1 MGERGALVT
10 EAAKGGRGLIRT
22 VERCRLPRAA
32 EAPSLAEGCQ
42 GQLSVAKGGQALPR
56 CRQALPRTG
65 KDCRALPKTDET
77 AERRR
82 ASQRAGEERPQHAR
96 AMGPVVERPA
106 EAGTSSAAAELELLK
121 RRAAERIDEA
131 AERLGALSR
140 AIWSAPELAYEEHRA
155 HGELTRFF
163 ERELPAASWA
173 VQPHFG
179 LPTAF
184 RAEWAPPEAAA
195 GPRALQLAFLCE
207 YDALPALGHA
217 CGHNLIAEVGAA
229 AALGL
234 RAALESSAAP
244 PPVKVSLAR
253 PAGCA

>member
-1 MGERGALVT
+1 
-10 EAAKGGRGLIRT
+10 
-22 VERCRLPRAA
+22 
-32 EAPSLAEGCQ
+32 
-42 GQLSVAKGGQALPR
+42 
-56 CRQALPRTG
+56 
-65 KDCRALPKTDET
+65 
-77 AERRR
+77 
-82 ASQRAGEERPQHAR
+82 
-96 AMGPVVERPA
+96 MGPVVERPA
-106 EAGTSSAAAELELLK
+106 EPGASSAAELELLK

-163 ERELPAASWA
+163 EREPPAAPWA

-184 RAEWAPPEAAA
+184 RAEWAPPETAA
-195 GPRALQLAFLCE
+195 GPRALQLGFLCE
-207 YDALPALGHA
+207 YDALPGLGHA

-234 RAALESSAAP
+234 RAALESIAA
-244 PPVKVSLAR
+244 PPVKVSRAGPVPRVPDRCAR
-253 PAGCA
+253 SVCGIQPRGPDQLFFGGLQLQFAH

>member
-1 MGERGALVT
+1 
-10 EAAKGGRGLIRT
+10 
-22 VERCRLPRAA
+22 
-32 EAPSLAEGCQ
+32 
-42 GQLSVAKGGQALPR
+42 
-56 CRQALPRTG
+56 
-65 KDCRALPKTDET
+65 
-77 AERRR
+77 
-82 ASQRAGEERPQHAR
+82 
-96 AMGPVVERPA
+96 MGPVVERPA
-106 EAGTSSAAAELELLK
+106 ERCTSSATELELLK
-121 RRAAERIDEA
+121 QRAAERIDEA

-140 AIWSAPELAYEEHRA
+140 AIWSAPKLAYEEHRA

-163 ERELPAASWA
+163 EREPPAASWA

-195 GPRALQLAFLCE
+195 GPGALQLAFLCE

-234 RAALESSAAP
+234 RAALESIAAP
-244 PPVKVSLAR
+244 PPVKVIVLGT
-253 PAGCA
+253 PAEEEGGGKIDLIKAGAFENLDVVFMAHPSQENAAYLPDVAEHEWRDCEILRKSISRCCLPLGGGERLGRRRSCL

>member
-1 MGERGALVT
+1 
-10 EAAKGGRGLIRT
+10 
-22 VERCRLPRAA
+22 
-32 EAPSLAEGCQ
+32 
-42 GQLSVAKGGQALPR
+42 
-56 CRQALPRTG
+56 
-65 KDCRALPKTDET
+65 
-77 AERRR
+77 
-82 ASQRAGEERPQHAR
+82 
-96 AMGPVVERPA
+96 MGPVVERPA
-106 EAGTSSAAAELELLK
+106 EPGASSAAELELLK
-121 RRAAERIDEA
+121 QRAAERIDEA

-163 ERELPAASWA
+163 EREPPAASWA

-184 RAEWAPPEAAA
+184 RAEWAPPGAAA
-195 GPRALQLAFLCE
+195 EPRALQLGFLCE

-234 RAALESSAAP
+234 RAALESIAAP
-244 PPVKVSLAR
+244 PPVKVSHAGPAQGLPDPVRSAR
-253 PAGCA
+253 PVIFGGKQLQLCDLWRK